1 MNKIEQIQSLTEQL
15 NKYRDS
21 YYNDSVS
28 LISDKVYDEMFDT
41 LKALEEETG
50 YCLANSPTQT
60 VGYEVVSKLNKV
72 THDHPMLS
80 LDKTKDVNKIIQFLD
95 GKPALAMAK
104 MDGLTCSIKYID
116 GKLVSAETR
125 GNGTVGE
132 DITHNIKC
140 VDYVPLTIDRTGE
153 VVVDGEIIISKEDF
167 QVLKEKYRDPKG
179 KTYKN
184 ARNLA
189 SGSIRLLDSKECA
202 KRRLKFIAWKFERG
216 YDGNSFLDNLWMLLK
231 LGFTPV
237 THVPMQFGQ
246 SKNKWD
252 IEAAIDSIKDECTL
266 FGFGID
272 GIVFGFNDIEYGKSL
287 GVTSHHARNQIAYKF
302 YDDTYETTVRDIDWT
317 MGKTGVLTP
326 TAIFD
331 PVDIDGTEVC
341 RASLHNLTIMEQLNV
356 TKNCTARVFKANM
369 IIPQIQDTDDDGE
382 GEFIIPKFCPICG
395 SYTCT
400 VKENDSEM
408 LMCSNPNCKGKLLGK
423 LCAFVA
429 KDAMDIDGLS
439 EGKLSDLM
447 ELGFINNILDIFELY
462 QPTKQARL
470 LLQPGWGKTSVNKL
484 LEGIEKAR
492 SAVKLENL
500 ITSLSIPNIGL
511 ASAKLL
517 AKEVEY
523 DLDVF
528 IACLKHHYDFS
539 YIDGFGEKTNRNIY
553 DWFTHNETFLMELS
567 KYVTVI
573 KTDTTNVVKEGPLSG
588 KTFCITGT
596 FTEKRSELQ
605 KIFTE
610 LGGTFVDSVTK
621 KTDILFAGDKAGSKM
636 KKAQDL
642 GITIYN
648 LDETYNFLEVN
659 GY

>member
-1 MNKIEQIQSLTEQL
+1 MNNIEKIQQL
-15 NKYRDS
+15 VNELNIYRDA
-21 YYNDSVS
+21 YYNNSES
-28 LISDKVYDEMFDT
+28 LVSDKVYDELFDELT
-41 LKALEEETG
+41 ILEKETG
-50 YCLANSPTQT
+50 YVLANSPTQS
-60 VGYEVVSKLNKV
+60 VGYDVVSKLNKV

-125 GNGTVGE
+125 GNGVVGE
-132 DITHNIKC
+132 DITHNIKF
-140 VDYVPLTIDRTGE
+140 VDFVPLTIDTKDE
-153 VVVDGEIIISKEDF
+153 IVVDGEIIITKSDF
-167 QVLKEKYRDPKG
+167 QILKEKYRDPKG

-189 SGSIRLLDSKECA
+189 SGSVRLLDSKESS
-202 KRRLKFIAWKFERG
+202 KRKLKFIAWKFERG
-216 YDGNSFLDNLWMLLK
+216 YTSNSFLDNLWQLAK

-252 IEAAIDSIKDECTL
+252 IEAAISSIKDECNT
-266 FGFGID
+266 FGYGID
-272 GIVFGFNDIEYGKSL
+272 GIVFGFNDVEYGKSL

-302 YDDTYETTVRDIDWT
+302 EDDKYDTTVRDIDWT

-341 RASLHNLTIMEQLNV
+341 RASLHNLTIMEQLNI
-356 TKNCTARVFKANM
+356 TKNCTAYVYKANM
-369 IIPQIQDTDDDGE
+369 IIPQIENVDDDGD
-382 GEFIIPKFCPICG
+382 GYFDIPAVCPICG
-395 SYTCT
+395 GATIR

-408 LMCSNPNCKGKLLGK
+408 LMCGNPTCSGKLLGK

-439 EGKLSDLM
+439 EGKLTDLM
-447 ELGFINNILDIFELY
+447 SYSLIGDILGIYRLRNHAEQI
-462 QPTKQARL
+462 KQF
-470 LLQPGWGKTSVNKL
+470 PGWGETSVNKL
-484 LEGIEKAR
+484 LDSIEK
-492 SAVKLENL
+492 SKTVKLENL
-500 ITSLSIPNIGL
+500 ITALSIPNIGL
-511 ASAKLL
+511 ASAKVL
-517 AKEVEY
+517 AGEVDY

-528 IACLKHHYDFS
+528 IACLKHNHDFS
-539 YIDGFGEKTNRNIY
+539 YIEGFGEKTNTNIY
-553 DWFTHNETFLMELS
+553 DWFKDNEQLLIDLS
-567 KYVTVI
+567 KIVTI
-573 KTDTTNVVKEGPLSG
+573 VKPNYNEDVNTEGPLTG
-588 KTFCITGT
+588 HTFCITGT
-596 FTEKRSELQ
+596 FNESRSELQ
-605 KIFTE
+605 KMLE
-610 LGGTFVDSVTK
+610 NLGGTFVSGVTK
-621 KTDILFAGDKAGSKM
+621 KTDILFAGQKAGSKL

-642 GITIYN
+642 GITIY
-648 LDETYNFLEVN
+648 DYAETYNFLEVN

>member
-1 MNKIEQIQSLTEQL
+1 MNNIEKIKQL
-15 NKYRDS
+15 VNELNTYRDA
-21 YYNDSVS
+21 YYNNSES
-28 LISDKVYDEMFDT
+28 LVSDKVYDELFDELT
-41 LKALEEETG
+41 ILEKETG
-50 YCLANSPTQT
+50 YILANSPTQT
-60 VGYEVVSKLNKV
+60 VGYDVVSKLNKV

-125 GNGTVGE
+125 GNGVVCE
-132 DITHNIKC
+132 DITHNIKF
-140 VDYVPLTIDRTGE
+140 VDFVPLTIDARDE
-153 VVVDGEIIISKEDF
+153 IVVDGEIIITKSDF
-167 QVLKEKYRDPKG
+167 QILKEKYRDPKG

-189 SGSIRLLDSKECA
+189 SGSVRLLDSKESA
-202 KRRLKFIAWKFERG
+202 KRKLKFIAWKFERG
-216 YDGNSFLDNLWMLLK
+216 YTSNSFLDNLWQLAK

-252 IEAAIDSIKDECTL
+252 IEAAISSIKDECNT
-266 FGFGID
+266 FGYGID
-272 GIVFGFNDIEYGKSL
+272 GIVFGFNDVEYGKSL

-302 YDDTYETTVRDIDWT
+302 EDDKYDTTVRDIDWT

-341 RASLHNLTIMEQLNV
+341 RASLHNLTIMEQLNI
-356 TKNCTARVFKANM
+356 TKNCTAYVYKANM
-369 IIPQIQDTDDDGE
+369 IIPQIENVDDDGD
-382 GEFIIPKFCPICG
+382 GYFDIPAVCPICG
-395 SYTCT
+395 GATIR

-408 LMCSNPNCKGKLLGK
+408 LMCGNPTCSGKLLGK

-439 EGKLSDLM
+439 EGKLTDLM
-447 ELGFINNILDIFELY
+447 SYSLIGDILGIYRLRNHAEQI
-462 QPTKQARL
+462 KQF
-470 LLQPGWGKTSVNKL
+470 PGWGETSVNKL
-484 LEGIEKAR
+484 LDGIEK
-492 SAVKLENL
+492 SKTVKLENL
-500 ITSLSIPNIGL
+500 ITALSIPNIGL
-511 ASAKLL
+511 ASAKVL
-517 AKEVEY
+517 AGEVDY

-528 IACLKHHYDFS
+528 IACLKHNHDFS
-539 YIDGFGEKTNRNIY
+539 YIEGFGEKTNTNIY
-553 DWFTHNETFLMELS
+553 DWFKDNEQLLIDLS
-567 KYVTVI
+567 KIVTIV
-573 KTDTTNVVKEGPLSG
+573 KPNYNEDVNKEGPLSG
-588 KTFCITGT
+588 HTFCITGT
-596 FTEKRSELQ
+596 FNESRSELQ
-605 KIFTE
+605 KMLE
-610 LGGTFVDSVTK
+610 NLGGTFVSGVTK
-621 KTDILFAGDKAGSKM
+621 KTDILFAGQKAGSKL

-642 GITIYN
+642 GITIYDY
-648 LDETYNFLEVN
+648 DETYNFLEVN